1 MNNPVMDSP
10 EALGFALC
18 RLLPEM
24 SQGFIIQT
32 RSGEIQV
39 SADNSLPFVRETD
52 RLLKMVISRI
62 QRESYGNDRDFLSR
76 ISGFSP
82 VNERNL

>member
-52 RLLKMVISRI
+52 RLLKKVISRI
-62 QRESYGNDRDFLSR
+62 QRESYGNDCDFLAPLPS
-76 ISGFSP
+76 FSP
-82 VNERNL
+82 VNESNL